1 MRQNISQGLENQ
13 KFMAQSYTLVGKYSY
28 NQSGKFTPLEVNFQQ
43 IKYLFIRQSKY
54 EGRPPYLSVV
64 LYGDAKPQFIS
75 SCYEPRTKNGLY
87 HFEHKGL
94 RYEIVRQERDEVA
107 ICRYQNGGLRENANV

>member
-1 MRQNISQGLENQ
+1 MV
-13 KFMAQSYTLVGKYSY
+13 QSYTLVGKYTY
-28 NQSGKFTPLEVNFQQ
+28 NQSKTLTPLEGNFQQ

-94 RYEIVRQERDEVA
+94 RYEIVNQGGGEVI
-107 ICRYQNGGLRENANV
+107 ICHYQNGGLRENANV